1 MLRTILQRNCYIHI
15 NNLTHK
21 RFISQN
27 PATRVCIVGGGP
39 AGFYAAQHILK
50 QLPGADVDVID
61 KLPVP
66 FGLVRFGV
74 APDHPEVKNVIN
86 TFTKTA
92 GNERFNFYGNIA
104 LGRDVSLKDLRERY
118 HVVLLTYGADQD
130 RQLGIENES
139 QPNVLSARNFVAWYN
154 GLPGAENLQP
164 DLSGKSV
171 TIVGQGNVAVDVAR
185 MLLSPID
192 DLKKTDI
199 TSYALDCLA
208 NSKVEKVYLVGR
220 RGPLQVAF
228 TIKELREMLRL
239 PNVSTHW
246 RPEDFHGVSDTIDKL
261 ARPRKRLTELMLKSL
276 NEQKSQPQHTKQ
288 FLPIFLRSPK
298 TLNGQELTF
307 TINEMQQDKAVPTT
321 SCETLP
327 ADLVLRSIG
336 YKSSCAD
343 NDLCFDARA
352 GLVANV
358 NGRVLRNIKD
368 TTSVEPGLYTAGWL
382 ATGPTGVIL
391 TTMNIA
397 FSVAKTI
404 CDDVAAKKIS
414 VDESKPG
421 LTDLLKDKRYVS
433 WQAWE
438 KIDAEETKRGQAI
451 GKPREKIVSIE
462 EMLKVAGL

>member
-1 MLRTILQRNCYIHI
+1 MLRTILQRNYKPQL
-15 NNLTHK
+15 NNLTHI
-21 RFISQN
+21 RFFAQN
-27 PATRVCIVGGGP
+27 PSTRVCIVGAGP

-50 QLPGADVDVID
+50 HLPNSNVDVID

-92 GNERFNFYGNIA
+92 GNERFKFYGNIA
-104 LGRDVSLKDLRERY
+104 LGQDVSLKGLRERY
-118 HVVLLTYGADQD
+118 HIVLLTYGADQD
-130 RQLGIENES
+130 RQLGIENET

-154 GLPGAENLQP
+154 GLPGAENLNP

-208 NSKVEKVYLVGR
+208 SSKVEKVYLVGR

-246 RPEDFHGVSDTIDKL
+246 RPDDFQGVTEAIEKL

-276 NEQKSQPQHTKQ
+276 NEQKSQPQYAKQ

-298 TLNGQELTF
+298 TLKDQELVF
-307 TINEMQQDKAVPTT
+307 TINEMQQDKAVATAAHE
-321 SCETLP
+321 SLP
-327 ADLVLRSIG
+327 AELVLRSIG

-343 NDLCFDARA
+343 GDLCFDARA
-352 GLVANV
+352 GMVANV
-358 NGRVLRNIKD
+358 NGRVLRNAND
-368 TTSVEPGLYTAGWL
+368 TASVDPGLYTAGWL

-391 TTMNIA
+391 TTMNVA

-404 CDDVAAKKIS
+404 CDDIGAKKIPRE
-414 VDESKPG
+414 ESKPG
-421 LTDLLKDKRYVS
+421 LVDLLKDKRYVS

-438 KIDAEETKRGQAI
+438 KIDAEETKRGQAV
-451 GKPREKIVSIE
+451 GKPREKIVNIE
-462 EMLKVAGL
+462 EMLKVAGV